1 MKLIII
7 NGPWGVGKSTL
18 AVRLHADMP
27 RSVHVEIDVL
37 RKSIS
42 GYDNNPEENFRFAIR
57 LASDII
63 ERSLAEGRDVI
74 VDKMLRVSDLIDDIR
89 RAGEQHGADIFEL
102 ILWASQETV
111 LERGS
116 QRGYATGVFSREKAI
131 EAWEQSEKIMSE
143 RKDAVVIDTEN
154 KTPEEVY
161 KIVKQ
166 KIAA

>member
-18 AVRLHADMP
+18 AAQLHADMP

-37 RKSIS
+37 RKSIC
-42 GYDNNPEENFRFAIR
+42 GYDDSPEENFRFVIR

-63 ERSLAEGRDVI
+63 QRCLEEGRDVI
-74 VDKMLRVSDLIDDIR
+74 VDKMLRANDLLDDIR
-89 RAGEQHGADIFEL
+89 QAGDRHGADVFEL
-102 ILWASQETV
+102 MLWASLETV

-116 QRGYATGVFSREKAI
+116 RRGYSAGVFSREKAI
-131 EAWEQSEKIMSE
+131 EAWEQSEKIMGE
-143 RKDAVVIDTEN
+143 RKDAVVVDTEN
-154 KTPEEVY
+154 KTPEKVY
-161 KIVKQ
+161 EIIKQ